1 MRCQLQYVIFCS
13 FLFIFYRFICNPSP
27 IKGYEK
33 GQNLLDPGLLA
44 LSLGIFTKF
53 LYKNCI
59 FLAPF

>member
-1 MRCQLQYVIFCS
+1 MRFQLQYVIFCS
-13 FLFIFYRFICNPSP
+13 FLFIFYRFIYSPSP

-44 LSLGIFTKF
+44 VSLRIFTKF

-59 FLAPF
+59 SHAPF